1 MEPAP
6 SVAKEGSAFGRMFNV
21 LAAPGEVYE
30 EIKEQPVNH
39 ANWIV
44 PAIVWT
50 ITGITCILL
59 LFSQDWAMYEIRK
72 GQQKAMEQQ
81 VSAGKIS
88 REQADQAA
96 QFMERF
102 MPVMVKVGGS
112 VTILIM
118 AFGLPFFW
126 GFVIWLVGARVFK
139 ADFEYMKGVEAAGL
153 ANIIY
158 AVAGIIGT
166 LVSLAIGRFV
176 YLSAAFPIKEFDFTS
191 RQHFALAAIN
201 PLYLWFAA
209 VIATAVAVFSGA
221 SWAKAAAWVL
231 LIWIASRAILILVKL
246 GQFTL

>member
-1 MEPAP
+1 MEPPP

-21 LAAPGEVYE
+21 LAAPGEVYQ

-44 PAIVWT
+44 PAIVWAL
-50 ITGITCILL
+50 TGITCILL

-72 GQQKAMEQQ
+72 GQQKAMDQQ
-81 VSAGKIS
+81 VRAGKMS
-88 REQADQAA
+88 QQQADQAA

-102 MPVMVKVGGS
+102 MPIMVKVGGA

-126 GFVIWLVGARVFK
+126 GFVIWLVGVRALK

-166 LVSLAIGRFV
+166 LISMAMGRFV
-176 YLSAAFPIKEFDFTS
+176 YLSAAFSLKEFDFTS
-191 RQHFALAAIN
+191 KQHFALAAIN

-209 VIATAVAVFSGA
+209 VIATAVAVFCGA
-221 SWAKAAAWVL
+221 SWGKAAAWVL
-231 LIWIASRAILILVKL
+231 GIWIISRAILIVINL
-246 GQFTL
+246 GQFTM